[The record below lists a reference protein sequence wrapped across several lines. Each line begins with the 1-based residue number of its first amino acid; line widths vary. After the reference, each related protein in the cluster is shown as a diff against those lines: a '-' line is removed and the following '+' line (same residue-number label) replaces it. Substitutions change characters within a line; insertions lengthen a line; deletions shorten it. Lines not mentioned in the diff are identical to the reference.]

1 MFEPDKQN
9 IPRSKNGDPP
19 PISPKA
25 PKDFVDL
32 QEAVLGAIID
42 NPVEAE
48 QALNILSA
56 EYFRTP
62 KCKAVYQVISQI
74 IKDEKLPDLT
84 TVGEYSR
91 GKNIDFSWLAGLTG
105 KTPFNRLAIQHAY
118 SLKEAYV
125 RFTKIE
131 FHQKAIADLKRGN
144 SDTEIIQELNDLDS
158 HDSQKEQASLQLI
171 SGLDIQPE
179 SIDWLWAGYLAKKK
193 LHVFAGLPGSG
204 KTTIAMSIGAI
215 ITSGG
220 KFPDNT
226 QAKSG
231 NIIVWSG
238 EDDPRDT
245 LVPRLLAGG
254 ANLENVYFV
263 GDVNS
268 NGEITTF
275 DPAKH
280 IILLSQAVD
289 RIGSVSLLIIDP
301 IVNAVSGD
309 SHKNTEVRRSLQPLV
324 ELANK
329 TGIAIIGISHF
340 SKGTSGRNPVER
352 VTGSIAFGA
361 LARVVFAAAKVE
373 NSDGDEK
380 RIFTRAKSNI
390 GPDGGG
396 FYYGIQQIALQEPAG
411 IFTSKIDWLEPIE
424 GDARSLLNDAE
435 TSDTE
440 ETSSLS
446 EAKDW
451 LESLLIDEGP
461 LEKREVIE
469 LGKKNNLA
477 PRTIQRAAQ
486 KLKVSSQV
494 RGFGKGKTSIWSLN
508 EPETPNPAYQPDS
521 ENMNQLHGT
530 NDANVKAIEN
540 KEIKQSSL
548 FNHANRASNSGYGT
562 NSKNKHSCHTP
573 NLGTNGTIDG
583 KAHEVS
589 L

>member
-19 PISPKA
+19 LIGKKSHLEYR
-25 PKDFVDL
+25 DL
-32 QEAVLGAIID
+32 QEAFIGAIID
-42 NPVEAE
+42 NPEEAQE
-48 QALNILSA
+48 ASDIVNPACFNTQ
-56 EYFRTP
+56 
-62 KCKAVYQVISQI
+62 KCKAAYQVILQI
-74 IKDEKLPDLT
+74 ISDGKLPDLT

-91 GKNIDFSWLAGLTG
+91 GKNIDFFWLAGLSG
-105 KTPFNRLAIQHAY
+105 KTPFNRLAIQHAD

-125 RFTKIE
+125 KFKKIE
-131 FHQKAIADLKRGN
+131 FHQKAIADLKKGN
-144 SDTEIIQELNDLDS
+144 SDTGIIHELNELDS
-158 HDSQKEQASLQLI
+158 NDSQKEQASLQLI

-280 IILLSQAVD
+280 ITLLSQAVD

-373 NSDGDEK
+373 NNDGDEK

-411 IFTSKIDWLEPIE
+411 IFTSKIDWLESIE

-451 LESLLIDEGP
+451 LKSLLIDEGP

-486 KLKVSSQV
+486 KLKVNSHVQ
-494 RGFGKGKTSIWSLN
+494 GFGKEKTSIWSLD
-508 EPETPNPAYQPDS
+508 EPETPNHAYQPDS
-521 ENMNQLHGT
+521 ENANQRIGT
-530 NDANVKAIEN
+530 NDVTVKTIEN
-540 KEIKQSSL
+540 KEIKQAPL

-562 NSKNKHSCHTP
+562 NNENGHSCHTP

-583 KAHEVS
+583 KVHEVS